1 MITFKSSFIP
11 LIEHDRFPPDSL
23 AGWPLN
29 IVQEVYYQLHICW
42 ASQVARGHQCFTTV
56 CTQKVI
62 DSHQGFW
69 QRQYANG
76 SYNKQIDISKHPHT
90 LMSLLV
96 QNGAIIE
103 VLFFEGQNNGFDG
116 CRPLRHLHMS
126 LQGECVPLSLLKTHN
141 GCLRRQRPDALQQ
154 RIVPKW

>member
-1 MITFKSSFIP
+1 MPRINSLKVESMITFKSSFIP

-76 SYNKQIDISKHPHT
+76 SYNKQIAISKHPHT

-103 VLFFEGQNNGFDG
+103 APSHESPRRV
-116 CRPLRHLHMS
+116 CS
-126 LQGECVPLSLLKTHN
+126 LVSPEDSQWML
-141 GCLRRQRPDALQQ
+141 A
-154 RIVPKW
+154 